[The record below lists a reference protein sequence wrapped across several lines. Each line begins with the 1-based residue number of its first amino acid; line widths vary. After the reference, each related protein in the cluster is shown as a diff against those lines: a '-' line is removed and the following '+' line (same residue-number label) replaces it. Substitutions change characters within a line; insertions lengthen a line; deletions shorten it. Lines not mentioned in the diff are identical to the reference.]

1 MFSFN
6 LGKIPVTIHLWFL
19 LVGVFLMGNVTSPPL
34 VIMWLAIFFLSVLAH
49 ELGHAF
55 AGIAFGLEPRIDLH
69 GMGGTTSWRHKNVS
83 TAKKIIIS
91 VAGPSIGIFFGGL
104 LYLFSPVVLGEN
116 PSPLADWAVDKLI
129 FVNLVWGLLNLLPM
143 LPLDGGNVMA
153 HSLTAAMG
161 DKGMRV
167 AHYISAAIAIGA
179 GLLAFVMGYGWWSMG
194 MAALFAFQN
203 IKAIMPAQQRGGP
216 PTPPVAPQQW

>member
-1 MFSFN
+1 MFSFS

-34 VIMWLAIFFLSVLAH
+34 VIVWLAIFFASVLAH
-49 ELGHAF
+49 ELGHAL

-83 TAKKIIIS
+83 AAKKILIS
-91 VAGPSIGIFFGGL
+91 IAGPSVGIFFGGL
-104 LYLFSPVVLGEN
+104 LYFFHSALIGEN
-116 PSPLADWAVDKLI
+116 PSNLAAQAVSWAI
-129 FVNLVWGLLNLLPM
+129 FVNLIWGLLNLLPM

-153 HSLTAAMG
+153 HALGAAMG
-161 DKGMRV
+161 EKGLRV
-167 AHYISAAIAIGA
+167 ARYISATVAIGA
-179 GLLAFVMGYGWWSMG
+179 GLLAFVMGLGWWSMG

-203 IKAIMPAQQRGGP
+203 IKAIMPAQHRGP

>member
-6 LGKIPVTIHLWFL
+6 LGKIPVTVHLWFL

-34 VIMWLAIFFLSVLAH
+34 VILWLVIFFASVLAH

-55 AGIAFGLEPRIDLH
+55 AGIAFGLEPRIELH

-83 TAKKIIIS
+83 AAKKITIS
-91 VAGPSIGIFFGGL
+91 LAGPAVGIFFGGL
-104 LYLFSPVVLGEN
+104 LYFFQSAVLGEN
-116 PSPLADWAVDKLI
+116 PSLMAEQAVSWII
-129 FVNLVWGLLNLLPM
+129 FVNLIWGLLNLLPM

-153 HSLTAAMG
+153 HSLSAAMG
-161 DKGMRV
+161 EKGMRV
-167 AHYISAAIAIGA
+167 AHYVSIVVAIGV
-179 GLLAFVMGYGWWSMG
+179 GLLALVMRLGWWSMA

-203 IKAIMPAQQRGGP
+203 IKAIRPAQNGP

>member
-1 MFSFN
+1 MLTFH

-19 LVGVFLMGNVTSPPL
+19 LVGVFLLGNVSSPPL
-34 VIMWLAIFFLSVLAH
+34 VILWLAIFFVSVLAH

-91 VAGPSIGIFFGGL
+91 VAGPSVGIFFGGL
-104 LYLFSPVVLGEN
+104 LYFFHSIVLGSN
-116 PSPLADWAVDKLI
+116 PSAFAENAVSWLI
-129 FVNLVWGLLNLLPM
+129 YVNLVWGLLNLLPM

-153 HSLTAAMG
+153 HSLSGAMG
-161 DKGMRV
+161 EKGLRL
-167 AHYISAAIAIGA
+167 AHYISATVAIAA
-179 GLLAFVMGYGWWSMG
+179 GLFAFISGLGWWSMA

-203 IKAIMPAQQRGGP
+203 IKAILPAQNGP

>member
-6 LGKIPVTIHLWFL
+6 LGKIPVTVHLWFL

-34 VIMWLAIFFLSVLAH
+34 VILWLLIFFASVLAH

-83 TAKKIIIS
+83 AAKKIIIS
-91 VAGPSIGIFFGGL
+91 LAGPAVGIVFGGL
-104 LYLFSPVVLGEN
+104 VYFFQSAVLGEN
-116 PSPLADWAVDKLI
+116 PSLMAEQAVSWII
-129 FVNLVWGLLNLLPM
+129 FVNLIWGLLNLLPM

-153 HSLTAAMG
+153 HSLSAAMG
-161 DKGMRV
+161 EKGMRV
-167 AHYISAAIAIGA
+167 AHYISIAVAIGV
-179 GLLAFVMGYGWWSMG
+179 GLLALVMRLGWWSMA

-203 IKAIMPAQQRGGP
+203 IKAIRPAQNGP